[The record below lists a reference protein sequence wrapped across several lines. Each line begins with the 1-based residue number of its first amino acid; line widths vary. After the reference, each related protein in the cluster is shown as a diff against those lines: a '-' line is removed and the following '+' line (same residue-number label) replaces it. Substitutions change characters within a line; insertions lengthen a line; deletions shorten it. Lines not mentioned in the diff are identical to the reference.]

1 MARILSEK
9 GGKSM
14 SIKTVLSKVFV
25 LLLSVALV
33 AGFSANTEAATI
45 KVGALNDMTGATSD
59 VGKDY
64 ALGIAEAIHYINDNG
79 GVNGKQIKLYQFD
92 YGYRVPE
99 ALTKY
104 KLFKRLKVVAVLGW
118 GTGDTEALSPTVTRD
133 KMPYVSASYS
143 GHLTDPK
150 KTPYNLFFATDY
162 STNARAAIT
171 AWFDKKWPQHPDYG
185 KRKPRFVA
193 SYMFAS
199 PYCSA
204 PIKAIKDQATI
215 LGFDIGPD
223 QSVSLFAIDTKSQVL
238 AMKDY
243 GADLVWHGNTT
254 MSVAATVR
262 DAYAL
267 GLGADHIVNN
277 WGFDENLPRLAG
289 KASEGV
295 MGAAVCAFFGEDV
308 PLMDKVVEY
317 AKKYNP
323 GIPAEKRLIR
333 TIQGWGD
340 VMILWEALKRADAA
354 GDLSGES
361 ILKKGFETMN
371 NFDIGLGAPPV
382 TFTAT
387 DHRVA
392 GQVPIYEI
400 KDGKFKIVE
409 KVDLKGRW
417 PQKWAND
424 WIGW

>member
-1 MARILSEK
+1 MKLK
-9 GGKSM
+9 D
-14 SIKTVLSKVFV
+14 LFSKMFV
-25 LLLSVALV
+25 LFFAVVLM
-33 AGFSANTEAATI
+33 AGFSATAGAAEV

-64 ALGIAEAIHYINDNG
+64 ALGIAEAIHYANDNG

-104 KLFKRLKVVAVLGW
+104 KLFKRLGAVAVLGW
-118 GTGDTEALSPTVTRD
+118 GTGDTEALSPTVTKD

-150 KTPYNLFFATDY
+150 KTPYNLFAATDY

-171 AWFDKKWPQHPDYG
+171 AWFDEKWPKHKDYG
-185 KRKPRFVA
+185 KRKPRFVC

-204 PIKAIKDQATI
+204 PIKAIKDQAAI

-223 QSVSLFAIDTKSQVL
+223 QDVSLFAIDTKSQVL
-238 AMKDY
+238 AMKDFKP
-243 GADLVWHGNTT
+243 DLVWHGNTT

-289 KASEGV
+289 KASENV
-295 MGAAVCAFFGEDV
+295 MGAAICAFYGENF
-308 PLMDKVVEY
+308 PMMDKVVAY
-317 AKKYNP
+317 GQKFNP
-323 GIPAEKRLIR
+323 GVPREKRLVR
-333 TIQGWGD
+333 TIQAWANTLA
-340 VMILWEALKRADAA
+340 LWEALKRADKS
-354 GDLSGES
+354 GGLSGEN
-361 ILKKGFETMN
+361 ILKKGFETMR
-371 NFDIGLGAPPV
+371 NFDVGLNVPPLSY
-382 TFTAT
+382 TAT

-392 GQVPIYEI
+392 GKVPIYEI
-400 KDGKFKIVE
+400 ADGKIKLLKV
-409 KVDLKGRW
+409 VDLKTRW
-417 PQKWAND
+417 PDKWAKE